1 MPESNDRR
9 AAWVLGILLLTYTLN
24 YLDRYLL
31 TILVQP
37 IKEELHVSDSVMG
50 FLIGP
55 AFALFYTAVGI
66 PIARLADRTNR
77 RSVIAA
83 GFAIW
88 SLFTAVSG
96 LARSWIELSIVRVM
110 VGVGEAAGGA
120 PSHSLLSDTFPP
132 ERRAFALSIFQMGVY
147 LGQMLGL
154 AVGGLLVA
162 PLGWRW
168 TFVVVGLPGVLF
180 ALLLRLTV
188 EEPERGRFD
197 PPSPRPTAAP
207 GLREVASTLWSL
219 RTFRLVAVG
228 TGLASFAGTGYGF
241 WVPTL
246 FIRVHDMS
254 FAEIGVSFGLIS
266 GVSALAGT
274 ALAGRLGVVLGARD
288 VRWLLW
294 LPALGVG
301 LSLPFLLGVS
311 LLPDPWVAIACAVP
325 AGLAGAGWAPLSY
338 TVVQNLVPASMRA
351 VAASVLIFFI
361 TLLGMGAGPW
371 AVGALSDVFAESY
384 GEASLRVALVTVLA
398 TSAIG
403 AVAIAWGA
411 RTIRDEAAALARP
424 GL

>member
-1 MPESNDRR
+1 M
-9 AAWVLGILLLTYTLN
+9 LGILLLTYTFN

-37 IKEELHVSDSVMG
+37 IKEELEVSDTVMG

-55 AFALFYTAVGI
+55 AFALFYTAMGI
-66 PIARLADRTNR
+66 PIARLADRTSR

-83 GFAIW
+83 GFAVW
-88 SLFTAVSG
+88 SLFTALSG
-96 LARSWIELSIVRVM
+96 LARTWVHLSVLRVM

-120 PSHSLLSDTFPP
+120 PSHSLLADTFPP

-168 TFVVVGLPGVLF
+168 TFIVVGLPGLFF
-180 ALLLRLTV
+180 ALLLWLTV

-197 PPSPRPTAAP
+197 SRPTVAGGLPEGAP
-207 GLREVASTLWSL
+207 GLGEVASTLWGL
-219 RTFRLVAVG
+219 RTFRLLAVG

-241 WVPTL
+241 WIPTL
-246 FIRVHDMS
+246 FVRVHDMS
-254 FAEIGVSFGLIS
+254 FAEIGVTFGLIS
-266 GVSALAGT
+266 GLSALAGT
-274 ALAGRLGVVLGARD
+274 ALAGRLGVALGARD
-288 VRWLLW
+288 QRWLLW

-301 LSLPFLLGVS
+301 LSLPCLMAVS
-311 LLPDPWVAIACAVP
+311 LLPDPWLAIGFAVP
-325 AGLAGAGWAPLSY
+325 AGLTGAGWAPLAY
-338 TVVQNLVPASMRA
+338 TVVQNLVPPSMRA

-371 AVGALSDVFAESY
+371 AVGALSDAFAPAY
-384 GEASLRVALVTVLA
+384 GLNSLRVALVVVLA
-398 TSAIG
+398 ASAVG
-403 AVAIAWGA
+403 AVAILSAA
-411 RTIRDEAAALARP
+411 RSLRVDTARMQRHAA
-424 GL
+424 